1 MRYIRDLTIKL
12 LIIRLSYPQ
21 FKSASNQARAGGAL
35 RHSSQA
41 HKDLVGA
48 GEIYLLAVAWSSSC
62 LGFRRYA
69 LIIDRKSLFSS
80 IFGKLTKKTF
90 ARAYNQVRGIAY
102 SGLGTPG
109 LLLCPMVALA
119 HWRDARPR
127 LLQGRAPDL
136 AMEGRRL
143 REFPEARMLL
153 NV

>member
-1 MRYIRDLTIKL
+1 VPCVT
-12 LIIRLSYPQ
+12 
-21 FKSASNQARAGGAL
+21 RAT
-35 RHSSQA
+35 A

-48 GEIYLLAVAWSSSC
+48 GELYLLVVAWSSSC

-80 IFGKLTKKTF
+80 ICGELTKKTF
-90 ARAYNQVRGIAY
+90 ARVYNQLPQGDRAGPREPRSLAPAGGAPLTLKEMRG
-102 SGLGTPG
+102 L
-109 LLLCPMVALA
+109 VV
-119 HWRDARPR
+119 
-127 LLQGRAPDL
+127 LQGRAPAL